1 MKYAEYKSSTI
12 KWLKPIPSHWEEIR
26 GKNLYRKESRTPR
39 EQDDIVTCFRDGQV
53 TLRKNRRTEG
63 FTESLKEIGYQGV
76 RKGDLVIHVMDAFA
90 GSIGVSDSDGKSTP
104 VYSVCTAKGDTNNY
118 YYGYLLREMARTGY
132 IQSLYR
138 GIRER
143 SSDFRFDV
151 FAAQTYPVPPRE
163 EQDQIVRYLD
173 WQTSKINK
181 LIHGY
186 QRQIKLLKE
195 RRQSIIDTAT
205 THGIDGVE
213 LKDSGTHWL
222 TKIPMNWEMV
232 YSKKLFSERKDK
244 AFPGDEQ
251 LTSSQKYG
259 IISQR
264 EFMEREG
271 RRVTVVMTGN
281 DILKHV
287 GKGDFVISMRSFQG
301 GLEYSYVEGKISSA
315 YVMLIPR
322 KEKVYDEYFRW
333 LLKSRLYIKALQGT
347 SDLVRDGQALRY
359 ANFAKVPL
367 PIVPLDEQRRIADY
381 IQKET
386 IKIDNAIPKIQR
398 QIDLLREYRTRLISD
413 VVTGQMDVR
422 GIEIPDYAPVEDTED
437 ITDTDDVTDEEVD
450 TDAE

>member
-1 MKYAEYKSSTI
+1 MRYTEYKSTTI
-12 KWLKPIPSHWEEIR
+12 KWLKPIPSHWKEFR

-53 TLRKNRRTEG
+53 TLRRNRRTEG

-118 YYGYLLREMARTGY
+118 YFGYLLREMARTGY

-173 WQTSKINK
+173 WQISRINK

-186 QRQIKLLKE
+186 QREISLLQE
-195 RRQSIIDTAT
+195 RRQSIIDIAT
-205 THGIDGVE
+205 TQGIDDAE
-213 LKDSGTHWL
+213 LKESGTHWV
-222 TKIPMNWEMV
+222 KHIPKHWEMV
-232 YSKKLFSERKDK
+232 YSKKLFAERKDK

-251 LTSSQKYG
+251 LTASQKYG
-259 IISQR
+259 IIPQR
-264 EFMEREG
+264 VFMEREG
-271 RRVTVVMTGN
+271 RRVTVVMTGS

-287 GKGDFVISMRSFQG
+287 GKGDFVLSMRSFQG
-301 GLEYSYVEGKISSA
+301 GLEYSHVEGKISSA

-322 KEKVYDEYFRW
+322 EGRVYDEYFKW
-333 LLKSRLYIKALQGT
+333 LLKSRQYIKALQGT
-347 SDLVRDGQALRY
+347 ADLVRDGQALRY

-367 PIVPLDEQRRIADY
+367 PIVPLDEQKRIADH
-381 IQKET
+381 IECET
-386 IKIDNAIPKIQR
+386 VKIDNAIPKIQKE
-398 QIDLLREYRTRLISD
+398 INLLREYRTRLISD
-413 VVTGQMDVR
+413 VVTGQIDVR
-422 GIEIPDYAPVEDTED
+422 GVAIPEYEL
-437 ITDTDDVTDEEVD
+437 EVD
-450 TDAE
+450 NTDMESGEDVEAEE